1 MSLVLREVT
10 EADLDPVLALNN
22 AAGSAIVPIDAERLG
37 TLFAEAAY
45 FRCVTYDGHLAA
57 FLVGLT
63 PEADYDSPNFA
74 WFRRHYE
81 NFVYIDR
88 VVVASPYRRHGLGRL
103 LYADVTSFAE
113 PRAPWLTCEVFID
126 PPDDVVLLFHG
137 TYGFQEVGQQT
148 AFGRRVALLAKE
160 LCSHPWIAETYLAP
174 GRPGLPQVPWLAE
187 RARKR
192 PHPLRRRA
200 GGGDARA

>member
-10 EADLDPVLALNN
+10 EADLDSVLALNN

-192 PHPLRRRA
+192 PHPLRRCA

>member
-22 AAGSAIVPIDAERLG
+22 AAGTSIVPIDAERLG
-37 TLFAEAAY
+37 VLFAEASY
-45 FRCVTYDGHLAA
+45 FRCVTFDGDLAA
-57 FLVGLT
+57 FLVALS

-74 WFRRHYE
+74 WFCRRYSR
-81 NFVYIDR
+81 FVYIDR
-88 VVVASPYRRHGLGRL
+88 VVVAAPYRRHGLGRL

-126 PPDDVVLLFHG
+126 PPDDVALLFHG
-137 TYGFQEVGQQT
+137 TYGFQEVGQQI

-160 LCSHPWIAETYLAP
+160 LCSHPYIHETYLAP
-174 GRPGLPQVPWLAE
+174 GRPGLPPLPWLAE
-187 RARKR
+187 RPRR
-192 PHPLRRRA
+192 SQQPMRRRA
-200 GGGDARA
+200 GAGDTRL